1 MLVNLQTNHCIQIT
15 VRSTVETVKFILQN
29 GSKFILTERF
39 YQDPVEE
46 YFVIQRQLGRRYDN
60 PDVAKFCYND
70 NTVRIQT
77 DVSFTSANIKGKY
90 NKSNPRIEVGL
101 IFQKNKKKKIREAKK
116 GGERKYKNRE
126 GVILTFFAI
135 IVTDTTFVF
144 FITI

>member
-70 NTVRIQT
+70 STVRIQT

-90 NKSNPRIEVGL
+90 NKSNPGIEVGL
-101 IFQKNKKKKIREAKK
+101 IFQNNNKKNKTGKPK
-116 GGERKYKNRE
+116 RE
-126 GVILTFFAI
+126 GRENTK
-135 IVTDTTFVF
+135 IVRGSF
-144 FITI
+144 

>member
-46 YFVIQRQLGRRYDN
+46 YFVIQRQLGRRYNN

-70 NTVRIQT
+70 NTVRIQR
-77 DVSFTSANIKGKY
+77 DVSFTSANIKGK
-90 NKSNPRIEVGL
+90 
-101 IFQKNKKKKIREAKK
+101 A
-116 GGERKYKNRE
+116 
-126 GVILTFFAI
+126 ILGFKW
-135 IVTDTTFVF
+135 D
-144 FITI
+144 

>member
-39 YQDPVEE
+39 YQDHVEE

-90 NKSNPRIEVGL
+90 NKSNPGIEVGL
-101 IFQKNKKKKIREAKK
+101 IFQKNNKKKTGKPKRE
-116 GGERKYKNRE
+116 RRE
-126 GVILTFFAI
+126 NTE
-135 IVTDTTFVF
+135 IVRGSF
-144 FITI
+144 

>member
-46 YFVIQRQLGRRYDN
+46 YFVIQRQLGRRYNN

-70 NTVRIQT
+70 NTVRIQR

-90 NKSNPRIEVGL
+90 NKSNSGIQVGL
-101 IFQKNKKKKIREAKK
+101 IFQKNNKKKQGSQKGRGEKIQKS
-116 GGERKYKNRE
+116 
-126 GVILTFFAI
+126 
-135 IVTDTTFVF
+135 
-144 FITI
+144 